1 MIFQSPTTLENTIRT
16 IFPEMWLRELAI
28 KTCFIKRERKIKP
41 EVIFWVLTLGFCVY
55 NQRTIAGLKRLYE
68 IEANISISDSSWY
81 DRFTPELVE
90 FLHQCVI
97 HGIEELAKEPGR
109 KLSKKL
115 ENFKDVIIQ
124 DSTIVRLH
132 SSLADKFPAARS
144 RTVAAGLKIG
154 VMVSAI
160 VNGPKT
166 IALYSERTAE
176 IKTLK
181 MGPWIKDRILLVDL
195 GFYKNQMFARV
206 EENGG
211 FFVTRI
217 KKNMDPIVVSI
228 EEGVPKIKCKEFIGK
243 STKKC
248 IQQLPGKYFDAVV
261 KIAFKRR
268 KYKDHQRKDEMR
280 VRLVAV
286 YNDEDKQHHIYITNI
301 QKDVLNAKDIAK
313 LYGARWDIELLFK
326 ELKSRYALDVL
337 ETKNVQ
343 IIEAF
348 IWTAMLT
355 LIISRRIYSLVKN
368 STDHPKKMARYTQ
381 LRWSNIFAEKAADLL
396 TLILHRCGIQRTF
409 ETTMSIYK
417 SQALD
422 PHVNRERFR
431 EEWFE

>member
-1 MIFQSPTTLENTIRT
+1 MIFQSPVTLENTIRT
-16 IFPEMWLRELAI
+16 IFPKMWLRELAI
-28 KTCFIKRERKIKP
+28 KTCFIKRERKIKS
-41 EVIFWVLTLGFCVY
+41 EVIFWVLTLGFCVH
-55 NQRTIAGLKRLYE
+55 NQRTIASLKRLYE

-115 ENFKDVIIQ
+115 ENFQDVLIQ

-144 RTVAAGLKIG
+144 RTVAAGVKVG
-154 VMVSAI
+154 VMVSA
-160 VNGPKT
+160 VANGPKT
-166 IALYSERTAE
+166 VALYSEKTAE

-181 MGPWIKDRILLVDL
+181 IGPWIKDRILLVDL
-195 GFYKNQMFARV
+195 GFYKTQMFARV

-211 FFVTRI
+211 YFVSRI
-217 KKNMDPIVVSI
+217 RKNMDPIVVSI
-228 EEGVPKIKCKEFIGK
+228 EGGVPKTKCKDFIGK
-243 STKKC
+243 PTSEC
-248 IQQLPGKYFDAVV
+248 IKQLSGKDIDAVV
-261 KIAFKRR
+261 KISFKRR
-268 KYKDHQRKDEMR
+268 AYKGKQKKDVMR

-286 YNDEDKQHHIYITNI
+286 YNDEDGKHHIYITNI

-343 IIEAF
+343 IIEAL
-348 IWTAMLT
+348 IWTAILT
-355 LIISRRIYSLVKN
+355 LIVSRRIYSLVKN
-368 STDHPKKMARYTQ
+368 SISHPQKKFRYTQ
-381 LRWSNIFAEKAADLL
+381 LRWSKIFAEKAADLL
-396 TLILHRCGIQRTF
+396 TVILHGCEIQRTF
-409 ETTMSIYK
+409 ETTMSAYK
-417 SQALD
+417 NQALD
-422 PHVNRERFR
+422 PHVKRERFR

>member
-1 MIFQSPTTLENTIRT
+1 MVLQSSAALENTIRT
-16 IFPEMWLRELAI
+16 IFPKMLLRELAI
-28 KTCFIKRERKIKP
+28 ETCFIKRERKVKP

-97 HGIEELAKEPGR
+97 HGMEELAKEPGR

-144 RTVAAGLKIG
+144 RTVAAGLKVG
-154 VMVSAI
+154 VMISAI

-166 IALYSERTAE
+166 IGLYSEKTAE
-176 IKTLK
+176 IKTLRI
-181 MGPWIKDRILLVDL
+181 GPWIKDRILLVDL

-211 FFVTRI
+211 YFVSRI

-228 EEGVPKIKCKEFIGK
+228 EKGVPKTKCKELIGK
-243 STKKC
+243 STREC
-248 IQQLPGKYFDAVV
+248 IQQISGKDFDAVV

-268 KYKDHQRKDEMR
+268 KYKGKQKQDEMH
-280 VRLVAV
+280 VRLIAV
-286 YNDEDKQHHIYITNI
+286 YNDEDQQYHIYITNI

-343 IIEAF
+343 IVEAF
-348 IWTAMLT
+348 IWTSMLT
-355 LIISRRIYSLVKN
+355 LIVSRRIYSLVKN
-368 STDHPKKMARYTQ
+368 STSHPKKMARYTQ
-381 LRWSNIFAEKAADLL
+381 LRWSKIFAEKAADLL
-396 TLILHRCGIQRTF
+396 TSILHRCEIQRNF
-409 ETTMSIYK
+409 ETTMSAYK
-417 SQALD
+417 IQALD
-422 PHVNRERFR
+422 PHVKRERFR

>member
-1 MIFQSPTTLENTIRT
+1 MVLQSSAALENTIRT
-16 IFPEMWLRELAI
+16 IFPKMLLRELAI
-28 KTCFIKRERKIKP
+28 ETCFIKRERKVKP

-97 HGIEELAKEPGR
+97 HGMEELAKEPGR

-144 RTVAAGLKIG
+144 RTVAAGLKVG
-154 VMVSAI
+154 VMISAI

-166 IALYSERTAE
+166 IGLYSEKTAE
-176 IKTLK
+176 IKTLRI
-181 MGPWIKDRILLVDL
+181 GPWIKDRILLVDL

-211 FFVTRI
+211 YFVSRI

-228 EEGVPKIKCKEFIGK
+228 EKGVPKTKCKELIGK
-243 STKKC
+243 STREC
-248 IQQLPGKYFDAVV
+248 IQQISGKDFDAVV

-268 KYKDHQRKDEMR
+268 KYKGKQKQDEMH
-280 VRLVAV
+280 VRLIAV
-286 YNDEDKQHHIYITNI
+286 YNDEDQQYHIYITNI

-348 IWTAMLT
+348 IWTSMLT
-355 LIISRRIYSLVKN
+355 LIVSRRIYSLVKN
-368 STDHPKKMARYTQ
+368 STSHPKKMARYTQ
-381 LRWSNIFAEKAADLL
+381 LRWSKIFAEKAADLL
-396 TLILHRCGIQRTF
+396 TSILHRCEIQRNF
-409 ETTMSIYK
+409 ETTMSAYK
-417 SQALD
+417 IQALD
-422 PHVNRERFR
+422 PHVKRERFR

>member
-1 MIFQSPTTLENTIRT
+1 MVFQSPTTLENTIRT
-16 IFPEMWLRELAI
+16 IFPEIWLRTLAI

-41 EVIFWVLTLGFCVY
+41 EVIFWVLTLGFCVH

-115 ENFKDVIIQ
+115 ENFQDVLIQ

-132 SSLADKFPAARS
+132 SSLAAKFPAARS
-144 RTVAAGLKIG
+144 RTVAAGLKVG
-154 VMVSAI
+154 VMVSA
-160 VNGPKT
+160 VANGPKT
-166 IALYSERTAE
+166 IALYSEKTAE
-176 IKTLK
+176 IKTLRI
-181 MGPWIKDRILLVDL
+181 GPWIKDRILLVDL
-195 GFYKNQMFARV
+195 GFYKNQMFTRV

-211 FFVTRI
+211 YFVSRI

-228 EEGVPKIKCKEFIGK
+228 EEGVPKTKCKEFMGK
-243 STKKC
+243 PISGC
-248 IQQLPGKYFDAVV
+248 IQQLSGKDVDAVV

-268 KYKDHQRKDEMR
+268 KYKGKQKKDEML

-286 YNDEDKQHHIYITNI
+286 YNDEDEKHHKYITNI

-313 LYGARWDIELLFK
+313 LYGTRWDIELLFK

-343 IIEAF
+343 IIEAL

-355 LIISRRIYSLVKN
+355 LIVSRRIYSLVKN
-368 STDHPKKMARYTQ
+368 STDNPKKMARYTQ
-381 LRWSNIFAEKAADLL
+381 SRWSKIFAEKAADLL
-396 TLILHRCGIQRTF
+396 TIILHRCGIQRTF
-409 ETTMSIYK
+409 ETTMSVYK

>member
-1 MIFQSPTTLENTIRT
+1 MLILIGDCILLTNSDFQSRN
-16 IFPEMWLRELAI
+16 A
-28 KTCFIKRERKIKP
+28 KITR
-41 EVIFWVLTLGFCVY
+41 FWTRF
-55 NQRTIAGLKRLYE
+55 TIAGLKRLYE

-132 SSLADKFPAARS
+132 SSLANKFPAARS
-144 RTVAAGLKIG
+144 RTIAAGLKVG
-154 VMVSAI
+154 VMVSA
-160 VNGPKT
+160 VANGPKT
-166 IALYSERTAE
+166 IALYSEKTAE
-176 IKTLK
+176 IKTLRI
-181 MGPWIKDRILLVDL
+181 GPWIKDRILLVDL

-211 FFVTRI
+211 YFVSRI

-228 EEGVPKIKCKEFIGK
+228 EEGIPKTRCKEFMGK
-243 STKKC
+243 PISEC
-248 IQQLPGKYFDAVV
+248 LQQLSGKDVDAVV

-268 KYKDHQRKDEMR
+268 KYKGKQKKDEML

-286 YNDEDKQHHIYITNI
+286 YNDEDEKHNKYITNI

-348 IWTAMLT
+348 IWTSMLT
-355 LIISRRIYSLVKN
+355 LIVSRRIYSLVKN
-368 STDHPKKMARYTQ
+368 STANPKKMARYTQ
-381 LRWSNIFAEKAADLL
+381 SRWSKIFAQKAADLL
-396 TLILHRCGIQRTF
+396 TVILHRCGIQRTF
-409 ETTMSIYK
+409 ETTMSVYK

-422 PHVNRERFR
+422 PHVNRNRFR